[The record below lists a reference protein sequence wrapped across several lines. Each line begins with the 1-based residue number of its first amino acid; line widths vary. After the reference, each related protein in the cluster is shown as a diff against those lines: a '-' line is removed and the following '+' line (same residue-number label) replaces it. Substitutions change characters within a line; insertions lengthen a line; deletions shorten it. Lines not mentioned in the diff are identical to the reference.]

1 MSSPSEVKRAPD
13 SAIPDRARSPAAHPQ
28 EASEQGANLTAF
40 SRAARVSGPRAAAL
54 PHDLDSAAF
63 TADCDLSS
71 APAAFGPGP
80 DAATRRL
87 GTAPVDHGSW
97 LPPEE
102 FDEYRLVRLLGRGAM
117 GQVYLAH
124 DRVLDRA
131 VAVKFITAL
140 QADARERFLI
150 EARAAAR
157 IQHPN
162 VIAIYRVGE
171 LENRPYLISEYVRG
185 QNLSDLRL
193 PLTGHV
199 ALELGI
205 GLARG
210 LAAAHRMGVLH
221 RDIKLANAIL
231 GERGDIKLLDFGL
244 AKLVDGAPTLEQ
256 PGSDSAIRAPSTTLT
271 AADLHTTGIIAEDDS
286 LEVSLDARSLA
297 ELSRD
302 SLSPAQT
309 QPTQTQPTHNQL
321 THDGAHA
328 DVSRADPLREQASSI
343 ALMRDFDN
351 GWAGPGADLT
361 EAGALIGT
369 PHYMA
374 PELWRAE
381 PASRRSDVYALGVL
395 LHILCCGH
403 PPTEARD
410 ALHLAQRVQ
419 IREPRALLER
429 VPDLDPRLAAIIDRC
444 LRRSPTERFAS
455 GEQLRLALEALSS
468 LGRDGL
474 APTANPYR
482 GLRPFDAEH
491 REVFFGR
498 NLEVQNVVDLLRSQ
512 PFVLVAGDSGVGKSS
527 LCCAGVLPIVGE
539 GVLEPARTWVITQVT
554 PGRRP
559 VQALISA
566 LARGLDLGEDA
577 LLTSIRTEPD
587 ALERALRRQQGDF
600 RGRIIFVDQL
610 EELVTLATAEDA
622 ALAARIIGQLAA
634 GIPGVRVLATVR
646 GDFLTR
652 IAQLPGLGLE
662 LPRALYFLLPLGRE
676 NIHKAV
682 VGPAEVKG
690 VRFESEAIVEQLVQ
704 AGLDGSLPLLQFALA
719 EIWEARD
726 QARGTITAEDLDKL
740 GGVSGALARHADGVL
755 ARLSPAQRRAAH
767 TLLLH
772 LVTLE
777 STRATLGHEELVGDD
792 LAARTALEALLAGR
806 LLVVREQSDGFVY
819 EIAHEALIQRW
830 TTLQVWLEEE
840 AESRIASHRLAAA
853 AADWDRLGRPHE
865 DLWGA
870 RQLAELRR
878 HGALSLRP
886 REAAFL
892 AASEARARRR
902 RRIRGAMV
910 LAIPALL
917 LLTILGAAL
926 ARRAVLER
934 QVDQHLARAVTL
946 VQDAREHDAELLR
959 LRAAA
964 FANFHARDPEAGEE
978 TWALALD
985 AAPAALAL
993 YNQAA
998 RELETA
1004 LNLGSDR
1011 ADLRRSLAEVLHE
1024 RAAIA
1029 EREHDPALAEEL
1041 LARANLY
1048 DVAGEQAAR
1057 WRAPARLDLQT
1068 SPPGA
1073 RVTLASYIRD
1083 QKDYLRLGPAR
1094 ELGDTPWEDVSIPAG
1109 SHLLVLEAA
1118 GHATVRYPLL
1128 LARGEALALNIT
1140 LPPAAEIPKDFIYI
1154 PAGRFLF
1161 GSPGDEDLR
1170 RRFLTAVPLHEVH
1183 TDAYLIARYE
1193 TTYAEWITFLE
1204 SLPMPQRSVHMR
1216 TGDSAPFRHAPTLAL
1231 LGGKWHITVPLG
1243 DVSAAASAGEL
1254 LHYPTRT
1261 RRIDQDW
1268 LRFPVSGL
1276 NLADAGAYLAWLD
1289 SSGRVPGAR
1298 LCSELEWER
1307 AARGADGR
1315 KYPTGGDI
1323 STDDANYDET
1333 YDRKPASMGADE
1345 VGSHPAS
1352 ESPFGVQDTMGNVW
1366 EWVTPSTS
1374 TGKSI
1379 VRGGAFWFSKIT
1391 SSPANRSEVDP
1402 GFREGTLGLRVCAT
1416 PRF

>member
-1 MSSPSEVKRAPD
+1 MSTPGEVKRAPE
-13 SAIPDRARSPAAHPQ
+13 SAIRDHVGSPAAHPRT
-28 EASEQGANLTAF
+28 ASEQGANLTAF
-40 SRAARVSGPRAAAL
+40 SPATSAEDRPEASL
-54 PHDLDSAAF
+54 PHEQDSAAF
-63 TADCDLSS
+63 TADCDLSD
-71 APAAFGPGP
+71 PAAFGPGP
-80 DAATRRL
+80 DASTRQIGAT
-87 GTAPVDHGSW
+87 PVDHGNW
-97 LPPEE
+97 LPPDE

-124 DRVLDRA
+124 DRVLDRP

-171 LENRPYLISEYVRG
+171 LDGRPYLISEYVRG
-185 QNLSDLRL
+185 QNLSDLRV
-193 PLTGHV
+193 PMTGHV

-244 AKLVDGAPTLEQ
+244 AKLVDG
-256 PGSDSAIRAPSTTLT
+256 
-271 AADLHTTGIIAEDDS
+271 
-286 LEVSLDARSLA
+286 
-297 ELSRD
+297 
-302 SLSPAQT
+302 SPA
-309 QPTQTQPTHNQL
+309 L
-321 THDGAHA
+321 
-328 DVSRADPLREQASSI
+328 EQASSDS
-343 ALMRDFDN
+343 APAAPLPGADLSATGPFDDDERSLDVSRDLSLVDAVREPASSVAMLRDFDG

-419 IREPRALLER
+419 VREPRALLER
-429 VPDLDPRLAAIIDRC
+429 APELDPRLAAIIDRC
-444 LRRSPTERFAS
+444 LRRNPAERFAS

-468 LGRDGL
+468 LGREGL
-474 APTANPYR
+474 APAGNPYR

-498 NLEVQNVVDLLRSQ
+498 NVEVQALVERLRHQ

-527 LCCAGVLPIVGE
+527 LCCAGVLPTVSE
-539 GVLEPARTWVITQVT
+539 GVLEPARTWVVTHVT

-559 VQALISA
+559 VQALVSA
-566 LARGLDLGEDA
+566 LARGLDLGEDS
-577 LLTSIRTEPD
+577 LLTSIRAEPE
-587 ALERALRRQQGDF
+587 ALERALRRQQGDI

-610 EELVTLATAEDA
+610 EELVTLATPEDA
-622 ALAARIIGQLAA
+622 ALAARIIARLAA
-634 GIPGVRVLATVR
+634 GIDGVRVLATAR

-652 IAQLPGLGLE
+652 IAQLPGLGDE
-662 LPRALYFLLPLGRE
+662 LARALYFLLPLGRAG
-676 NIHKAV
+676 IHRAV
-682 VGPAEVKG
+682 VGPAELKG

-726 QARGTITAEDLDKL
+726 QAHDTITAADLDKL
-740 GGVSGALARHADGVL
+740 GGISGALARHADGVL

-792 LAARTALEALLAGR
+792 PAARAALEALLAGR

-840 AESRIASHRLAAA
+840 AESRIASHRLASA
-853 AADWDRLGRPHE
+853 AADWDRLRRPPE
-865 DLWGA
+865 DLWGP

-902 RRIRGAMV
+902 RRLRGAAL
-910 LAIPALL
+910 LAIPAVVV
-917 LLTILGAAL
+917 LTIIAATL
-926 ARRAVLER
+926 SRRAAIER
-934 QVDQHLARAVTL
+934 QVDRHLAAATAL
-946 VQDAREHDAELLR
+946 VLDARQRDAELLR

-964 FANFHARDPEAGEE
+964 IARFHALDRAAGEHA
-978 TWALALD
+978 WDLAVA
-985 AAPAALAL
+985 AAPEVPAR
-993 YNQAA
+993 YNHAS

-1004 LNLGSDR
+1004 LSLDPER
-1011 ADLRRSLAEVLHE
+1011 ADLRRSLAEVLYE
-1024 RAAIA
+1024 RAAVA
-1029 EREHDPALAEEL
+1029 EREHDPALVAEL
-1041 LARANLY
+1041 LDRAGLY
-1048 DVAGEQAAR
+1048 DIDGAQSAR
-1057 WRAPARLDLQT
+1057 WRAPARLELQT
-1068 SPPGA
+1068 SPPGV
-1073 RVTLASYIRD
+1073 RVTLADYTRD
-1083 QKDYLRLGPAR
+1083 HAGRTRLGPER
-1094 ELGDTPWEDVSIPAG
+1094 ELGVTPTTELLVPAG
-1109 SHLLVLEAA
+1109 SHLLRFYSA
-1118 GHATVRYPLL
+1118 GDAPVRYPLQL
-1128 LARGEALALNIT
+1128 ERGEALALRVE
-1140 LPPAAEIPKDFIYI
+1140 LPPAGATPKDFIYI

-1161 GSPGDEDLR
+1161 GSAGDEDLR
-1170 RRFLTAVPLHEVH
+1170 RRFLTAAPQHAVH

-1193 TTYAEWITFLE
+1193 TTYAQWIAFLE
-1204 SLPMPQRSVHMR
+1204 SLPPLQRAARMR
-1216 TGDSAPFRHAPTLAL
+1216 TGDSAVFRQAPTLAL
-1231 LGGKWHITVPLG
+1231 HDGEWQITVTLG
-1243 DVSAAASAGEL
+1243 DTSATATAGESL
-1254 LHYPTRT
+1254 QFPA
-1261 RRIDQDW
+1261 RRHRADQDW
-1268 LRFPVSGL
+1268 LRFPVAGI
-1276 NLADAGAYLAWLD
+1276 NRADADAYVAWLD
-1289 SSGRVPGAR
+1289 ASGRVPGAR

-1315 KYPTGGDI
+1315 KYPTGDDI
-1323 STDDANYDET
+1323 APDDANFDET
-1333 YDRKPASMGADE
+1333 YGRDFAAMGPDE
-1345 VGSHPAS
+1345 VGSHAAS
-1352 ESPFGVQDTMGNVW
+1352 ESPFGLHDTMGNVW
-1366 EWVTPSTS
+1366 EWVTPSIS
-1374 TGKSI
+1374 SRDSV
-1379 VRGGAFWFSKIT
+1379 VRGGAFYFDKIT
-1391 SSPANRSEVDP
+1391 SSPINRNAVVPE
-1402 GFREGTLGLRVCAT
+1402 FRDGTLGLRVCAT
-1416 PRF
+1416 PRSRS